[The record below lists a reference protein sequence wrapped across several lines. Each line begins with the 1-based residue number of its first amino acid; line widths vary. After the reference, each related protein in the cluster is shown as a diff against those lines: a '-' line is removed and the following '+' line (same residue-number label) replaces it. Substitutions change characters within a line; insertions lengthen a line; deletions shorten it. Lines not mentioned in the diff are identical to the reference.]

1 MDDGNVSIQLKG
13 DKTLSKQ
20 IPLIESYN
28 NSSMKAEGVSS
39 FLLYGLCSLGEVC
52 WVDEMITDRY
62 SSICFQ
68 LTEMFIYLDKIHR
81 HAKWNWEY
89 IVIYDYLND
98 KYYGT
103 KASQNQY
110 MGKMKLSVLNTIDP
124 NHIGLLQIRF
134 HKSFAHVSSIFRRRV

>member
-39 FLLYGLCSLGEVC
+39 FFLYGLCSLGEVC
-52 WVDEMITDRY
+52 WIEEKITVRY
-62 SSICFQ
+62 YSICFQ
-68 LTEMFIYLDKIHR
+68 LTEIFIYLDKIHR
-81 HAKWNWEY
+81 HAKWNWDY
-89 IVIYDYLND
+89 IVIHDYLND

-110 MGKMKLSVLNTIDP
+110 IGKMKLSILNTIDP
-124 NHIGLLQIRF
+124 NHIGLLQIRI
-134 HKSFAHVSSIFRRRV
+134 HESFAHASSAFRRRV